1 MAFVTEETKK
11 YVVTTDKPKN
21 DHWTHIYGIGQRVP
35 VSGIYR
41 CYHCGDEITS
51 NEGDPFP
58 PQNKTQHQC
67 QGKPVQWELIVRTK
81 TKA

>member
-11 YVVTTDKPKN
+11 YIVTTDKPKN
-21 DHWTHIYGIGQRVP
+21 DHWTHIYGIGQKVP

-51 NEGDPFP
+51 NAGDPFP
-58 PQNKTQHQC
+58 PQNKNQHQC
-67 QGKPVQWELIVRTK
+67 QGKPVQWELIVRTQ